1 MQSLQLMEKL
11 IELIK
16 KISSTSLSWTSFKNA
31 YMPPIKDIKVNSI
44 GMTAS
49 QCMHFDE
56 TTTLQRSV
64 FFNKKNQEL
73 SERSTLPYHQRYFS
87 TFP

>member
-1 MQSLQLMEKL
+1 MEKL

-16 KISSTSLSWTSFKNA
+16 KTSSTSLSWTSFKNA

-56 TTTLQRSV
+56 TTTFQRSDFV
-64 FFNKKNQEL
+64 IK
-73 SERSTLPYHQRYFS
+73 RSRVK
-87 TFP
+87 